1 MLIDIQYLENTK
13 KLICSYTDND
23 GEIKLKYYD
32 WQDPF
37 KYEVCDENDVHRE
50 KILKSWDNKPIK
62 KVLVSMPDRY
72 SIYEFIDALPK
83 EEKDIL
89 FAYREPTV
97 YFIDIETEVLG
108 EFPDP
113 KEAPTQVQ
121 AISVVYDDKVI
132 LMGLKDMPEDMKNRI
147 EEKTN
152 SYFKKFG
159 VTYKV
164 RYIKYEDEFSM
175 LYAFFHKMCPKMS
188 CISGWNFIN
197 FDWTFLVN
205 RARKLTKEVNNRVIN
220 IDPRESSFTKRLNKI
235 WMTDYE
241 LPAHR
246 MVFDYMQLYEICD
259 TSVKVKE
266 SSSLD
271 FVSNKLIGVN
281 KIKFNGS
288 LMKLYEEDFETFM
301 YYNCVDSVL
310 VKAIHD
316 KTNYISII
324 YAISCLAQIKIVDV
338 ISQLNNA
345 LGSLAITE
353 GVLRNK
359 FREQEGIVL
368 FKDHTKNNSGAST
381 IAGGWVKDPVVGM
394 NRWVAVYDFSSLYP
408 TTQRMFFIAPENFVG
423 IQLTEEP
430 DYCINEGR
438 KIKID
443 KQNSVVCVNGAVF
456 LKRNSPTIQMLEEVF
471 ADRKKNKKVMMAK
484 KEEYAQIDDEI
495 KKLKRMLEEIED

>member
-1 MLIDIQYLENTK
+1 MLIDIQYLENSK
-13 KLICSYTDND
+13 KLVCSYTNKEGD
-23 GEIKLKYYD
+23 IKLKYYD
-32 WQDPF
+32 WQQPY
-37 KYEVCDENDVHRE
+37 KYEVCDPNDKDVE
-50 KILKSWDNKPIK
+50 PKFKSWDNKPIK
-62 KVLVSMPDRY
+62 KILVDRPDRY

-83 EEKDIL
+83 EEKDVL
-89 FAYREPTV
+89 FAYNEPKT
-97 YFIDIETEVLG
+97 YFLDIETEVLG
-108 EFPDP
+108 EFPNPID
-113 KEAPTQVQ
+113 APTQVQ
-121 AISVVYDDKVI
+121 AISIVYDDKII
-132 LMGLKDMPEDMKNRI
+132 LMGLKDMPDDMKGRI
-147 EEKTN
+147 EENTN
-152 SYFKKFG
+152 KYFEKFG
-159 VTYKV
+159 ITYKLK
-164 RYIKYEDEFSM
+164 YIKYEDEFSM
-175 LYAFFHKMCPKMS
+175 LYAFFHNMVPKMS

-205 RARKLTKEVNNRVIN
+205 RARKLTKTVNGKVYSV
-220 IDPRESSFTKRLNKI
+220 DPRESSFTKRLNKI

-259 TSVKVKE
+259 TSIKVKE

-324 YAISCLAQIKIVDV
+324 YAISCLSQIKIVDV

-359 FREQEGIVL
+359 FRDQEGIIL
-368 FKDHTKNNSGAST
+368 FKDNTRNNSGAST
-381 IAGGWVKDPVVGM
+381 IAGGWVKDPSVGM

-408 TTQRMFFIAPENFVG
+408 TVMTQFYIAPENFVG
-423 IQLTEEP
+423 NQIENNKEFCLNGSEKIQI
-430 DYCINEGR
+430 DY
-438 KIKID
+438 D
-443 KQNSVVCVNGAVF
+443 KHVVCINGAVF
-456 LKRNSPTIQMLEEVF
+456 QKRKSPTIQMLMEVF
-471 ADRKKNKKVMMAK
+471 ADRKKNKKIMMQK
-484 KEEYAQIDDEI
+484 KEEYYSTLNEI
-495 KKLKRMLEEIED
+495 KLLEEMLSSI